1 MYLGVIFYVPQQYRP
16 DTPHIIESAV
26 YLTVAGIIAG
36 AGALEARNLVG
47 RVVQSVKDQDFISR
61 LLGTYVSEEVKER
74 LLGGGLNL
82 EGEEK
87 DVAVLFSDLRDFT
100 SLSEEMAPRTVVQ
113 ILNLYFA
120 RMVAVISEEGG
131 VVDKFIGDAIMAYFG
146 APVELAN
153 ARESAARAAHRM
165 RAELTDLNKTFA
177 SEFGIQLQSGIGL
190 HYGPVVIGNIGSPT
204 RKDFTIIG
212 DTVNIAAR
220 LEGLTRSMQSPI
232 ILSEEVRKGLTSDHR
247 LIPLEELSLKGRK
260 EPVVCFGA
268 VEPALSD

>member
-1 MYLGVIFYVPQQYRP
+1 
-16 DTPHIIESAV
+16 
-26 YLTVAGIIAG
+26 
-36 AGALEARNLVG
+36 
-47 RVVQSVKDQDFISR
+47 QSVKDQDFISR

-100 SLSEEMAPRTVVQ
+100 SLSEELAPRTVVQ

-232 ILSEEVRKGLTSDHR
+232 ILSEEVRKGLTSEHR